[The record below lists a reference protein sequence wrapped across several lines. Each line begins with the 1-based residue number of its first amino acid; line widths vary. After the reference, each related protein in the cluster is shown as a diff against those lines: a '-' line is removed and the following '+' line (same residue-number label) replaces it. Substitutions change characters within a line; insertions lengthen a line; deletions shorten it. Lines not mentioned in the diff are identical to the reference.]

1 MEREGQTKTD
11 KGGGV
16 SGFSKEN
23 NVTLQ
28 VIDDIFDSKLTHF
41 SLGGR

>member
-28 VIDDIFDSKLTHF
+28 VIDSKLTHF

>member
-28 VIDDIFDSKLTHF
+28 VIDSFFIRWQVMKVCP
-41 SLGGR
+41 